1 MKKNGLRLLCFVL
14 IATMLA
20 IYLGKVFSARQMDF
34 LNAEGTTIT
43 VRGIYAEPKDTLD
56 VISIGA
62 STSRATLMP
71 LTLWQTC
78 GITSYS
84 LATPYQSAQASYYL
98 LLDALRNQSPK
109 VVILNSSFLFASSNS
124 SAKNE
129 YLRMTMAAMRPSLI
143 KLRMELDFSRTEDD
157 LTLQS
162 LLFPLLHFHG
172 NYLENV
178 HAEDFLLKGY
188 FSQHPLKGTSVY
200 FIRYEGELPGDYL
213 EQAQETVRYNPSELS
228 YVEKML
234 EVCKEKD
241 IQVLFIAPPKIG
253 WTQQHH
259 DLSAQFC
266 EQNGYLFLDFNE
278 PDVLRNTGFDSATDF
293 DDPGMHA
300 NVWGQLKL
308 STYLANFL
316 KDNCSLEDHRSN
328 ARYSAWNEL
337 ELPSSA
343 D

>member
-20 IYLGKVFSARQMDF
+20 IYLGKVFSARQMDC

-56 VISIGA
+56 VLSIGA
-62 STSRATLMP
+62 STSRAMLMP

-84 LATPYQSAQASYYL
+84 LATPYQSARASYYL

-109 VVILNSSFLFASSNS
+109 VVILNPSFLFASSNS

-129 YLRMTMAAMRPSLI
+129 YLRMTLAAMRPSLI
-143 KLRMELDFSRTEDD
+143 KLRMALDFSRTEDD

-172 NYLENV
+172 NYLEKADV
-178 HAEDFLLKGY
+178 EDFLLKGY
-188 FSQHPLKGTSVY
+188 FSKHPLKGTSVY
-200 FIRYEGELPGDYL
+200 FIRYEGELPGGYL
-213 EQAQETVRYNPSELS
+213 EQAQEAVGYDPDELS

-234 EVCKEKD
+234 EVCKEKG
-241 IQVLFIAPPKIG
+241 IQVLFVAPPKIG

-278 PDVLRNTGFDSATDF
+278 PDVLIQTGFDSATDY
-293 DDPGMHA
+293 DDPGAHA
-300 NVWGQLKL
+300 NIWGQEKL
-308 STYLANFL
+308 SSYLSSFL
-316 KDNCSLEDHRSN
+316 RDQYSLVDHRGD
-328 ARYSAWNEL
+328 AQYSEWNEMV
-337 ELPSSA
+337 LP